1 MCRKDLRKKNGKIG
15 EKCEN
20 RKIRGNGKLE
30 NKKGK
35 IGGYLT
41 KGDKPYEIQGHT

>member
-1 MCRKDLRKKNGKIG
+1 MKKWKVGKN
-15 EKCEN
+15 EKVGGKWEN

-30 NKKGK
+30 NKKGI

-41 KGDKPYEIQGHT
+41 KDDKPYEIKGQT

>member
-1 MCRKDLRKKNGKIG
+1 MR
-15 EKCEN
+15 E
-20 RKIRGNGKLE
+20 NGKLE

-41 KGDKPYEIQGHT
+41 EGNKPYKMGERMTK